1 MNLLRTL
8 IIRLFTFL
16 SSVFKL
22 INLKESRQFSIV
34 AHAMSKYDDIHRA
47 FRLAYFQ
54 FRACDSIN
62 STARVTPSSLLID

>member
-16 SSVFKL
+16 SSVFKS
-22 INLKESRQFSIV
+22 INLKESRQFPIV
-34 AHAMSKYDDIHRA
+34 VYAMSKHDDIHGA

-54 FRACDSIN
+54 FR
-62 STARVTPSSLLID
+62 T